1 MEGIF
6 IYHIPEINHLFD
18 FRIYIES
25 HEHLMLKRRIIR
37 DQLERAYD
45 LDDVLYRYENHVI
58 PAFYNYILPYRES
71 CDLLIINNKGFDKA
85 AEIIRGFL
93 LHKLL

>member
-1 MEGIF
+1 
-6 IYHIPEINHLFD
+6 
-18 FRIYIES
+18 
-25 HEHLMLKRRIIR
+25 MLKRRIIR